1 MTKKAPKSFN
11 LEEIKDPSF
20 LADLKKSELN
30 DLALDIRKFLL
41 KNISKTG
48 GHLSSNLGVVE
59 LTIALHKVFNEKNN
73 KIIFDVGHQA
83 YTHKILTGRAKDFN
97 TLRKTNGLSGYINYS
112 ESEYDV
118 WESGHSSTSISALEG
133 FLTAKENGKDIG
145 RCIAVIGDSSIAS
158 GVAFEALN
166 HLGSQKG
173 LAPIIILNDNKMGIS
188 KSVGSLNKK
197 FGALRS
203 NRLLRGIKKIIRA
216 ITITPV
222 RNLFHNSMKA
232 IKSALQYD
240 NIFETLGYDYF
251 GPINGNN
258 FNELIKELNRIK
270 KLNVACVLHVITKKG
285 KGYEYAENDTTGKFH
300 SVSPFDIK
308 TGESLTKKLEG
319 EYSYTEVVLDTLYKE
334 RENKEFTIIDSAMI
348 LGNDIEKFSKAYP
361 KSFIEVGIAEE
372 HAAVLAASMAKAGMK
387 PVLLYYSTFL
397 QRAYD
402 EILNDIA
409 RQNLSVLIG
418 IDRAGIVGA
427 DGSTH
432 QGIYDLSM
440 LNGMPNMKICM
451 GYNLK
456 ETKALLKYALNNVG
470 PIAIRYPRLSDFI
483 NLDLEVEEIEDE
495 TWTKILDGNSAI
507 AITYGHD
514 VTRVKNVII
523 DNKLDVMLI
532 NARFIKPMDLS
543 MLEYIFEQ
551 NLPILVYEQVV
562 NSGSLYS
569 KILDYAASNSKNA
582 TIKAINLGDDAVI
595 SHGSIDDVLDIYHL
609 GYNDILEGLKK
620 LYEN

>member
-20 LADLKKSELN
+20 LADLKKSEL
-30 DLALDIRKFLL
+30 DSLAIDIRKFLL

-97 TLRKTNGLSGYINYS
+97 TLRKTNGLSGYIKYS

-133 FLTAKENGKDIG
+133 FLTAKENGQDIG

-203 NRLLRGIKKIIRA
+203 NRLLRGIKKFIRA
-216 ITITPV
+216 ITITPI

-308 TGESLTKKLEG
+308 TGEPLTKKLEG

-456 ETKALLKYALNNVG
+456 ETKALLKYALNNAG
-470 PIAIRYPRLSDFI
+470 PIAIRYPRRSDFI
-483 NLDLEVEEIEDE
+483 NLDLEIEEIVDE
-495 TWTKILDGNSAI
+495 TWTKILDGKSAI

-532 NARFIKPMDLS
+532 NARFIKPMDLK